1 MLCLHEKMNFKS
13 IVWFIKVITI
23 IINSVKNTALCKVQL
38 DCDLFIF
45 QQKKAKGQE
54 LLDLVFKNL
63 DLVEKDYFGLQF
75 MDTHQVSVWE
85 TCSAKKKS
93 S

>member
-1 MLCLHEKMNFKS
+1 MINNNNNNN
-13 IVWFIKVITI
+13 IKKY
-23 IINSVKNTALCKVQL
+23 SSLQSL
-38 DCDLFIF
+38 PCDLFEF
-45 QQKKAKGQE
+45 LQKKAKGQE

-85 TCSAKKKS
+85 
-93 S
+93 